1 MAHATG
7 VSIQGRRVRAG
18 WAALATMGSVVVI
31 AGSLVLVARG
41 ADGPRPAA
49 PIPNIAVPPLA
60 GGGTITYE
68 VTGAGLF
75 TADSAGR
82 SIGVTSYEQLA
93 RDGQVATA
101 QESVSSP
108 DGKTT
113 ASIERVPDGVWLAL
127 TAGNVTSRITQLAVS
142 GDPAL
147 VAGGKGAARVVD
159 GVPLVMAWTPDSSQL
174 AFGSITGEPYFLTL
188 MKPGPTPL
196 MDGHEVS
203 GGYVGELAFSP
214 DGRFL
219 AVSTYAMDRKSHTVL
234 MLELSSG
241 RMSRLIDGCH
251 ITWSPD
257 SRYVAIHRDPGVE
270 SGAWVVSA
278 TNATDRWAISH
289 QPQAFPLT
297 WAAR

>member
-1 MAHATG
+1 MAQATG
-7 VSIQGRRVRAG
+7 ISIQRRRVWAG

-31 AGSLVLVARG
+31 AGSLMLVTRG
-41 ADGPRPAA
+41 ADGAPPAA

-75 TADSAGR
+75 TADSAGKP
-82 SIGVTSYEQLA
+82 IGVSNYDQLA

-101 QESVSSP
+101 QESVPSP
-108 DGKTT
+108 DGKTVAT
-113 ASIERVPDGVWLAL
+113 IERLPDGVYLAL
-127 TAGNVTSRITQLAVS
+127 TAGNVTSRISQLATS

-147 VAGGKGAARVVD
+147 VAGGKGAARAVE
-159 GVPLVMAWTPDSSQL
+159 GVPLVMTWTPDSSQL

-188 MKPGPTPL
+188 MRVGPTPL
-196 MDGHEVS
+196 MNGYTVT

-214 DGRFL
+214 NGQYL
-219 AVSTYAMDRKSHTVL
+219 AVSTYAMDRKNHTVL
-234 MLELSSG
+234 MLDLASG
-241 RMSRLIDGCH
+241 RMNRLIDGCH

-278 TNATDRWAISH
+278 TDATNRWAVSRET
-289 QPQAFPLT
+289 QAFPLT
-297 WAAR
+297 WVE